1 MPKLTERVLHCW
13 KKTRLLQAWDTTT
26 QREAA
31 EQCDRLFKK
40 ADLKADLGESSADFE
55 EDPGAGLM
63 EEEMSEEDAWE
74 MVKDFIQEGHVP
86 LAVAR
91 AADVAG
97 DRK

>member
-86 LAVAR
+86 L
-91 AADVAG
+91 
-97 DRK
+97 

>member
-1 MPKLTERVLHCW
+1 MISQSRHSLPLMP
-13 KKTRLLQAWDTTT
+13 
-26 QREAA
+26 
-31 EQCDRLFKK
+31 
-40 ADLKADLGESSADFE
+40 SSASLLCVHAF
-55 EDPGAGLM
+55 AGLM